1 MKTLRKRSL
10 PGAGPRHRSFRRSSS
25 SSIASQYSGTGKV
38 RRAAPP
44 RLRRGRLDIRNRDR
58 QAQLAVIRRL
68 FVQCVAEAREDFTL
82 VARNDLLP
90 GVEKSELDE
99 VVVEEG
105 GAIGKT
111 HERFLRDAT
120 RNFEAAGFQRLGD
133 AVDRSAMLDVLAKPR
148 RCFGIVSHDVGEN
161 IVELA
166 HVALQVRR

>member
-10 PGAGPRHRSFRRSSS
+10 LGAGPRHRSLRRSSS

-58 QAQLAVIRRL
+58 QAQLAARIERVT
-68 FVQCVAEAREDFTL
+68 QSREDLPL
-82 VARNDLLP
+82 VAGDDFLP
-90 GVEKSELDE
+90 RVEEAKLDE

-111 HERFLRDAT
+111 HERFLRDAA
-120 RNFEAAGFQRLGD
+120 RNFEAAGFQHLGD

-148 RCFGIVSHDVGEN
+148 RCF
-161 IVELA
+161 
-166 HVALQVRR
+166 